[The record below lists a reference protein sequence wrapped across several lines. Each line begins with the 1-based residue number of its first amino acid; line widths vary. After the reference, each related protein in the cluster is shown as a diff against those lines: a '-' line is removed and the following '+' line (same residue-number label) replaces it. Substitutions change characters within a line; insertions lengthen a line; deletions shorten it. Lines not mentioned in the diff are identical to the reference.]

1 MKSLEIVEREIIRGI
16 RLKLREYFPE
26 LQSFI
31 DKKIITKNDWIF
43 FGMIQL
49 NIVKCFTTTPEDA
62 IRKSKAQINQI
73 SKFYELETRVRKTA
87 LSSNSFMKENDLNNL
102 ELTARMIFYNDRRS
116 YWKTRKDS
124 SELYFNYEVFLF
136 LYYKWMK
143 SFELEKESCMSLII
157 DIMTLSNYY
166 SRNYFDF
173 DRLSNERTTLIK
185 EMKIC
190 SGALLTKGKNGQ
202 NIIGATF
209 DNDNDDKKKFIREM
223 NGHLL

>member
-1 MKSLEIVEREIIRGI
+1 MKSSRSIEREIIRAI

-31 DKKIITKNDWIF
+31 DKKIITKNDWLF

-49 NIVKCFTTTPEDA
+49 NIVKCFTTTPEDS
-62 IRKSKAQINQI
+62 IRRSKAQLNQI

-87 LSSNSFMKENDLNNL
+87 LSSTSFLKENDLNKL
-102 ELTARMIFYNDRRS
+102 ELTDRMIFYNNHRL

-143 SFELEKESCMSLII
+143 SFELE
-157 DIMTLSNYY
+157 
-166 SRNYFDF
+166 
-173 DRLSNERTTLIK
+173 NENL
-185 EMKIC
+185 
-190 SGALLTKGKNGQ
+190 
-202 NIIGATF
+202 
-209 DNDNDDKKKFIREM
+209 
-223 NGHLL
+223 

>member
-1 MKSLEIVEREIIRGI
+1 MKSSKVIEREIIRSI

-31 DKKIITKNDWIF
+31 DKKIITKNDWLF

-49 NIVKCFTTTPEDA
+49 NIVRCFTTTPEDS
-62 IRKSKAQINQI
+62 IRKSKAQLNQI

-87 LSSNSFMKENDLNNL
+87 LSSTSFLKENDLNKL
-102 ELTARMIFYNDRRS
+102 ELTDRMIFYNNHRL
-116 YWKTRKDS
+116 YWKTRKAS

-143 SFELEKESCMSLII
+143 SFELENENSIKLIL
-157 DIMTLSNYY
+157 DIMMLSNYY
-166 SRNYFDF
+166 SKNYFDF
-173 DRLSNERTTLIK
+173 DRLSKERNLMMK
-185 EMKIC
+185 EMKIS
-190 SGALLTKGKNGQ
+190 SGALLIKGKNGQ
-202 NIIGATF
+202 NILGSTF

-223 NGHLL
+223 NAHLL

>member
-1 MKSLEIVEREIIRGI
+1 MKSLRIVEREIIRGI

>member
-16 RLKLREYFPE
+16 RLKLREYFPK
-26 LQSFI
+26 LHSFI

-173 DRLSNERTTLIK
+173 DRLSSKRTSLIK

>member
-87 LSSNSFMKENDLNNL
+87 LSSNSFLKENDLNNL

-143 SFELEKESCMSLII
+143 SFELEKESCISLII

-173 DRLSNERTTLIK
+173 DRLSSKRTSLIK

-190 SGALLTKGKNGQ
+190 SGALLTKGKNGT

>member
-87 LSSNSFMKENDLNNL
+87 LSSNSFLKENDLNNL

-143 SFELEKESCMSLII
+143 SFELEKESCISLII

-173 DRLSNERTTLIK
+173 DRLSSKRTSLIK

-209 DNDNDDKKKFIREM
+209 DNDNGDKKKFIREM

>member
-173 DRLSNERTTLIK
+173 DRLSSKRTSLIK